1 MNITTMA
8 IADVKPYWRNPRK
21 NNGAVEKVA
30 LSIAEFGWRQPLVV
44 NEDMVLLV
52 GHTRLLAAKQ
62 LQMDTVPVHIA
73 RGLTEDQQNAYRLM
87 DNRSHEDSDG
97 SHLHPSLLSPSMSE
111 VVFRGRK
118 WQEIR
123 SFYGDGECRD
133 RKVQTF

>member
-62 LQMDTVPVHIA
+62 LNMDTVPVHVA
-73 RGLTEDQQNAYRLM
+73 SGLTEEQQQAYRLM
-87 DNRSHEDSDG
+87 DNRSHEDSGWGKSALALELAELLDADFDMALTGFDRREIDG
-97 SHLHPSLLSPSMSE
+97 L
-111 VVFRGRK
+111 
-118 WQEIR
+118 
-123 SFYGDGECRD
+123 
-133 RKVQTF
+133 